1 MRQKKNKNARK
12 QQQATPPMETYTKE
26 QNPLFKPAEAA
37 DKQDALFAVICMVIC
52 ILLCIL
58 IVMNFS
64 MAVNP
69 GSYPYY

>member
-12 QQQATPPMETYTKE
+12 QQSAPPMETYTRE

-37 DKQDALFAVICMVIC
+37 DRQDALFAVICMVIC

-64 MAVNP
+64 MAVN
-69 GSYPYY
+69 SYY